1 MVILILLKYSK
12 PPNTAAHLIVQRTAV
27 LGVTYNNLKKILW
40 DLKMSSSIEMFGGS
54 TVLLYDT
61 YACHLAIDNMLIP
74 EQNVI
79 IFSLNKP
86 TVMNYEENVN

>member
-1 MVILILLKYSK
+1 MSGSIRGGVRCLE
-12 PPNTAAHLIVQRTAV
+12 VQ
-27 LGVTYNNLKKILW
+27 
-40 DLKMSSSIEMFGGS
+40 
-54 TVLLYDT
+54 LYDT
-61 YACHLAIDNMLIP
+61 YVCHLAIDNMLIP